1 MARRKRKEESPD
13 WVAPEFDEVGYM
25 RQEMGAARA
34 SVATIVWAIVGAGVS
49 FLLFAVYPPLAF
61 VGGLAMGFGLYF
73 MLPLFGIRINAFKR
87 RDWFGHGM
95 IYFFSWLAF
104 WIIMLNPPIG
114 DFADPTIN
122 AISVSPYHPG
132 LAGGLACVPP
142 SAGSVSFSTLG
153 PLNSS
158 FYILFRASDNVGIA
172 TLRVHV
178 TPLASTAP
186 AYDAN
191 ATLATGNNP
200 CQGHETESLLGGTY
214 VVVVPLPISESRIRI
229 DIIAADPSGRQ
240 VASTFQISLT

>member
-104 WIIMLNPPIG
+104 WIIMLNPPFG
-114 DFADPTIN
+114 DFTDPTIN
-122 AISVSPYHPG
+122 AISVSPYRAG
-132 LAGGLACVPP
+132 LTTGLACITPTG
-142 SAGSVSFSTLG
+142 GSVGVSKG
-153 PLNSS
+153 ALNDS
-158 FYILFRASDNVGIA
+158 YYVLFRATDTLRVT

-178 TPLASTAP
+178 TPSVP
-186 AYDAN
+186 PDYDVN
-191 ATLATGNNP
+191 ATIASGNNP
-200 CQGHETESLLGGTY
+200 CKGHESELLLGGTY
-214 VVVVPLPISESRIRI
+214 FVVIPASSSRIQI
-229 DIIAADPSGRQ
+229 DIVAADASGRQ
-240 VASTFQISLT
+240 VGSTFQILEIP